1 MCGTGKQIAVIKRKW
16 LAATLT
22 TGTHSSTSLERLRGF
37 ALVAGLMLDSSL
49 LTTNQEIS
57 QPLSAYCFWS
67 HVIGCFDLPNHDF
80 VEPKSRPAV
89 PLRKEDSLDVYPAAR
104 DQPCAW

>member
-1 MCGTGKQIAVIKRKW
+1 MRGTGKQIAVMKRKR

-22 TGTHSSTSLERLRGF
+22 RVAHSSTSLERLHGF
-37 ALVAGLMLDSSL
+37 ALVAGFMLDNSL
-49 LTTNQEIS
+49 LTTNEEIS
-57 QPLSAYCFWS
+57 QPLGAYCLWS
-67 HVIGCFDLPNHDF
+67 HVIGCFNLPSHDF

-104 DQPCAW
+104 DQSCAW